1 MRVAGK
7 IRCST
12 SKQDLESQRY
22 SLTEWAK
29 KNNHEI
35 ILFEEFAVSGKK
47 GIDEREGLKDL
58 MQRIENKEFEALA
71 VVEISR
77 LGRSLKTIY
86 EIVDK
91 LTKLGIKIILVNS
104 NTTLDYNTLEGKALI
119 GGLALASEIE
129 WCLIQE
135 RNKRGREKIK
145 RDKIKVGRKPSEE
158 KGINIK
164 AVLELKKQGK
174 GIRETARLLNTSAP
188 TIMRMLRRYNN
199 AQLSNVSISNQK
211 DNKTGQNQDGV
222 TLP

>member
-1 MRVAGK
+1 MEQQKQNLRVAGK

-12 SKQDLESQRY
+12 SKQDLESQRFTLN
-22 SLTEWAK
+22 SWAE
-29 KNNHEI
+29 KNGHTI
-35 ILFEEFAVSGKK
+35 TLFEEFAVSGHKEI
-47 GIDEREGLKDL
+47 GQREGMQKL
-58 MQRIENKEFEALA
+58 MIALENKEYEALA

-77 LGRSLKTIY
+77 LGRNIKDIY
-86 EIVDK
+86 NMVDK

-158 KGINIK
+158 KGVNIE
-164 AVLELKKQGK
+164 AVLELRKQGK

-188 TIMRMLRRYNN
+188 TIMRILRR
-199 AQLSNVSISNQK
+199 NQ
-211 DNKTGQNQDGV
+211 
-222 TLP
+222 